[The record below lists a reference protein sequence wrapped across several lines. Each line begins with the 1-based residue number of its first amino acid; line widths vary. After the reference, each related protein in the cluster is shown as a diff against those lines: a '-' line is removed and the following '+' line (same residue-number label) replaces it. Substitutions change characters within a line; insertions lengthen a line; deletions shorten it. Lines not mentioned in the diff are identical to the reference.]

1 MVERY
6 GEARHGLSRTAPQG
20 PPPRGALR
28 ASLTAQAARQ
38 TCLHGL
44 KGGFGHAMVGI
55 PMTPADAKKISSGFT
70 AWAREQSSVRAIAM
84 VGSWAR
90 EKARPD
96 SDLDLLV
103 LTNDKGAWTSG
114 SEWINA
120 IAISLGFQAD
130 KAKLETYGVVKSWRV
145 WLGKQVEL
153 ELTLGDISW
162 AGVDPIDNGTREV
175 IKDGFRILIDKDNLL
190 TDLRSAVGNTH

>member
-1 MVERY
+1 
-6 GEARHGLSRTAPQG
+6 
-20 PPPRGALR
+20 
-28 ASLTAQAARQ
+28 
-38 TCLHGL
+38 
-44 KGGFGHAMVGI
+44 
-55 PMTPADAKKISSGFT
+55 MTPADAKKIFSGFN

-145 WLGKQVEL
+145 WLGEQVEL
-153 ELTLGDISW
+153 ELTLRDISW
-162 AGVDPIDNGTREV
+162 AGVDPIDKGTREV

-190 TDLRSAVGNTH
+190 TDLRSAVVNTH